1 MKTILTLLILL
12 PTILFS
18 QEDQTFYI
26 DYSFEFEEGSTQLMY
41 GNNVVLRSQDDPTSK
56 AMDTLRI
63 GDPVKIIKKS
73 ETTTHINGKPWHW
86 YKVKAD
92 KKTGYVLGGLIAL
105 DHKEINGNTY
115 LLTTAERDSRMFA
128 RVRVMD
134 KNKNYY
140 GHEVEISSSTISI
153 EVDHNQGLTNV
164 QDMCILSFHAEAC
177 GMIGGKAYLF
187 NNGERLFE
195 AIRSENM
202 SEAGLFWFSENV
214 EFMGADYWE
223 DNIAYFS
230 RENGEYMDDSMD
242 WTQAVINKIRIT
254 WTGTEF
260 TPDVSKLTFEVEEGE

>member
-1 MKTILTLLILL
+1 MKTILTLFILL

-105 DHKEINGNTY
+105 DHKEINGHTY

-254 WTGTEF
+254 WTGTVF
-260 TPDVSKLTFEVEEGE
+260 TPDVSKLTFEVEED